1 MQDKHLYFFKTTDK
15 AGTKA
20 LPMNFITRIS
30 IQVILGEG
38 WGEKSII
45 KIWDNEDVPK
55 MEKMHKQSPCLEDL
69 LTMDRTHPQLDSF

>member
-1 MQDKHLYFFKTTDK
+1 
-15 AGTKA
+15 
-20 LPMNFITRIS
+20 MNFITRIS

-55 MEKMHKQSPCLEDL
+55 MEKNA
-69 LTMDRTHPQLDSF
+69 